1 MDAVERQQLESP
13 VQRAIASGD
22 RNGATTA
29 VLHLYGAELYGFI
42 SGLARDATLA
52 DEAYSELCE
61 VVWTQLAAFRWEASL
76 RSWLYALARRL
87 VLRLR
92 VDGFRR
98 EARARPLELAPE
110 VSELAARLRTSTL
123 EILRSEVKSAFRAL
137 REELSGED
145 QELLALRVD
154 RALSWRDIARIID
167 DARPGDGEQGG
178 VPAGPLEEGP
188 ALDQRAAALRKRFE
202 RVRLRLRELAAERGL
217 LPEED

>member
-29 VLHLYGAELYGFI
+29 VLQLYGAELYGFI
-42 SGLARDATLA
+42 KGLARDETLT

-61 VVWTQLAAFRWEASL
+61 VVWTQLAQFRWEASL

-98 EARARPLELAPE
+98 EARARPLELSPE

-137 REELSGED
+137 REELSDED

-154 RALSWRDIARIID
+154 RALSWRDLARIID
-167 DARPGDGEQGG
+167 DARPGDGVQDG
-178 VPAGPLEEGP
+178 VPAGPLEGA

-217 LPEED
+217 LPEEV